1 MKKAIA
7 AGHCCLDITPVIP
20 DNGLTV
26 NELFAPGKLTGIN
39 GVQIHTGG
47 SCTNTGLA
55 MKVLGADVTLMGK
68 VGKDEFGDLVR
79 EIIRRH
85 GGPDAADHMIVSG
98 DVATSFTFIMAI
110 PGIDR
115 SFLAFSGANDS
126 FGPEDL
132 SDELLMEA
140 DHFHFGYPSVM
151 KRMYENDGE
160 ALVQIFRHVKELG
173 LSTSLDTC
181 AIDPVSPA
189 AKADWVKIITRV
201 LPYVDFFMPSMEELC
216 CMMDPEHYTA
226 WEARAAGKELA
237 SVFELDQDVKPLADR
252 LFALGAKAVLI
263 KCGAPGLYF
272 RTADQEILKGIG
284 AKLELDTAAWSDKDF
299 FTRSFQPDRVLSATG
314 AGDTCIAAFLTALLQ
329 GRTPESC
336 TTLAAATGAS
346 CVEAYDSLSGL
357 RQFTDLEQKICAGW
371 KRTGEQ

>member
-1 MKKAIA
+1 MKKAIV

-20 DNGLTV
+20 DNGLSV
-26 NELFAPGKLTGIN
+26 GELFAPGKLTGIS

-68 VGKDEFGDLVR
+68 VGRDEFGDLVK

-85 GGPDAADHMIVSG
+85 GGPDAADHMILSA
-98 DVATSFTFIMAI
+98 DTATSFTFIMAI
-110 PGIDR
+110 PGVDR
-115 SFLAFSGANDS
+115 SFLAFSGANDT

-132 SDELLMEA
+132 QDEPLMEA
-140 DHFHFGYPSVM
+140 VHFHFGYPSVM

-181 AIDPVSPA
+181 AIDPMSAA
-189 AKADWVKIITRV
+189 AKADWMKIIARV

-216 CMMDPEHYTA
+216 YMMDPAHYEA

-237 SVFELDQDVKPLADR
+237 SVFDLELDVKPLADR
-252 LFALGAKAVLI
+252 LFTLGARAVLI

-272 RTADQEILKGIG
+272 RTADQETLKGVG
-284 AKLELDTAAWSDKDF
+284 EKLALDTEVWADKDF

-329 GRTPESC
+329 GRTPEMC
-336 TTLAAATGAS
+336 ATLAAATGAS

-357 RQFTDLEQKICAGW
+357 RPFPELEQKISAGW
-371 KRTGEQ
+371 ART